1 MQTPTRTMRRQA
13 RWLGLALV
21 ALAIAA
27 PAANA
32 GPGRLDIYPYES
44 PYGVAAGGT
53 ALVNPLAL
61 ARRFSEPVRAG
72 VQSASVNPLAGRLH
86 IYPYETPFGPE
97 VLRPAAS
104 SSQPARGLLQGSG
117 ASTATSAVNHFDRL
131 DAAIGAVAGLGL
143 ALVAVLS
150 ALAVRRRRDH
160 VAITA
165 RGRRRLA
172 RSLARAAVPERR
184 FLGRGPRY
192 IVHPNVALPCAP
204 ALRAIATALRDEAL
218 ALDEDGLRAVR
229 TFITDAAS
237 SLFGREPTDALR
249 EAVRLQYVI
258 VGTEMAALDQEPIAI
273 AV

>member
-53 ALVNPLAL
+53 ALVNPLA
-61 ARRFSEPVRAG
+61 
-72 VQSASVNPLAGRLH
+72 GRLH

-117 ASTATSAVNHFDRL
+117 ASTATLAVNRFDRL
-131 DAAIGAVAGLGL
+131 DAVAGLGL

-150 ALAVRRRRDH
+150 ALAVRR
-160 VAITA
+160 
-165 RGRRRLA
+165 
-172 RSLARAAVPERR
+172 SR

-192 IVHPNVALPCAP
+192 IVHRQADPPD
-204 ALRAIATALRDEAL
+204 R
-218 ALDEDGLRAVR
+218 
-229 TFITDAAS
+229 
-237 SLFGREPTDALR
+237 GRSRP
-249 EAVRLQYVI
+249 
-258 VGTEMAALDQEPIAI
+258 
-273 AV
+273 

>member
-1 MQTPTRTMRRQA
+1 VQVVQAKEEVMQTPTRTIRKQA

-44 PYGVAAGGT
+44 PYGAAAGGT
-53 ALVNPLAL
+53 AP
-61 ARRFSEPVRAG
+61 
-72 VQSASVNPLAGRLH
+72 VNPLAGRLH

-117 ASTATSAVNHFDRL
+117 ASTATLAVNRFDRL
-131 DAAIGAVAGLGL
+131 DAVAGLGL

-150 ALAVRRRRDH
+150 ALAVRR
-160 VAITA
+160 
-165 RGRRRLA
+165 
-172 RSLARAAVPERR
+172 SR

-192 IVHPNVALPCAP
+192 IVHRQADPPD
-204 ALRAIATALRDEAL
+204 R
-218 ALDEDGLRAVR
+218 
-229 TFITDAAS
+229 
-237 SLFGREPTDALR
+237 GRSRP
-249 EAVRLQYVI
+249 
-258 VGTEMAALDQEPIAI
+258 
-273 AV
+273 